1 MQLRQYGE
9 VSNQIIIASLSEQ
22 SINEI
27 KKVAETSTQWSIDV
41 ATLLFSSITFICI
54 LAYFFKK
61 VD

>member
-27 KKVAETSTQWSIDV
+27 KKVAESVEKNNS
-41 ATLLFSSITFICI
+41 
-54 LAYFFKK
+54 Y
-61 VD
+61 